1 MPKMFCPQC
10 GRELELDAA
19 AIRFCRYCGFP
30 LADTKDSL
38 QGYSKHKRTGF
49 AVVTWSYALLALVAL
64 SLHEK
69 YLPINTGW
77 GYWLSALL
85 IVVSV
90 SLFVSAAVSTLK
102 PQLFAKPKGAQPRD
116 SDRVPLN
123 HVDHATA
130 LPAHQTSE
138 EITTAPVDAK
148 ELVPRNLSVT
158 EGTTRNLKE
167 H

>member
-10 GRELELDAA
+10 GRELELDAEA
-19 AIRFCRYCGFP
+19 VRFCRYCGFP
-30 LADTKDSL
+30 LSDTQESL
-38 QGYSKHKRTGF
+38 QGYAKHKRTGF

-85 IVVSV
+85 MVVSV

-102 PQLFAKPKGAQPRD
+102 PQLFANPKSAQPRD
-116 SDRVPLN
+116 HDRVPLKHGGN
-123 HVDHATA
+123 ARA
-130 LPAHQTSE
+130 LSAHQVGNENLTD
-138 EITTAPVDAK
+138 AVDAK
-148 ELVPRNLSVT
+148 ELVPRHLSVT
-158 EGTTRNLKE
+158 EGTTRKLNE
-167 H
+167 P